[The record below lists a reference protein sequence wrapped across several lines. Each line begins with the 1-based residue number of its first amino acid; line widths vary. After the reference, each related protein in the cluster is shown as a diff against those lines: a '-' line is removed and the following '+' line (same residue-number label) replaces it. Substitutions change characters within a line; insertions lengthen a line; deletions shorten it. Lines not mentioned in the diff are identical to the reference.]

1 MEFIEPKLQQYID
14 DHSREE
20 PELLHRLYRETHL
33 KVPLPQML
41 AGNLQGQVIRMIS
54 LLVKPKNI
62 LEIGTFTGYS
72 GICLAE
78 GLQEG
83 GKLYSLELSREREEM
98 VKRYWTEAGII
109 DKTELIFGDATQTL
123 PTIDKKFDL
132 VFIDADKLNYP
143 TYYDL
148 ILPKLNVGGVLLG
161 DNVLWSGKVV
171 EEEAQDTDTTNIR
184 LFNQKVQ
191 NDPRVENVLLPVRD
205 GLMVARKVSD

>member
-1 MEFIEPKLQQYID
+1 MEFLDPPLQDYID

-20 PELLHRLYRETHL
+20 SELLHRLYRETHL

-54 LLVKPKNI
+54 LLIKPKYI

-78 GLQEG
+78 GLQED

-98 VKRYWTEAGII
+98 VTRYWTEAGII
-109 DKTELIFGDATQTL
+109 DKTELIFGKAAETL
-123 PTIDKKFDL
+123 QTIDQKFDL

-161 DNVLWSGKVV
+161 DNVLWSGKVIDP
-171 EEEAQDTDTTNIR
+171 EAMDVDTENIR

-191 NDPRVENVLLPVRD
+191 NDPRVENVLLPIRD
-205 GLMVARKVSD
+205 GLMMARKISD

>member
-1 MEFIEPKLQQYID
+1 MEFLDPKLQDYID
-14 DHSREE
+14 QHSREE
-20 PELLHRLYRETHL
+20 SDLLHRLYRETHL

-41 AGNLQGQVIRMIS
+41 AGNLQGQTIRMIS
-54 LLVKPKNI
+54 MLLKPRYI

-78 GLQEG
+78 GLQDD

-98 VKRYWTEAGII
+98 IKRYWTEAGIMEH
-109 DKTELIFGDATQTL
+109 TELIFGDATKTL

-143 TYYDL
+143 TYYDM
-148 ILPKLNVGGVLLG
+148 ILPKLNIGGVLLG
-161 DNVLWSGKVV
+161 DNVLWSGKVI
-171 EEEAQDTDTTNIR
+171 EEDAHDTDTENIR
-184 LFNQKVQ
+184 LFNKKIQD
-191 NDPRVENVLLPVRD
+191 DPRVENVLLPIRD

>member
-148 ILPKLNVGGVLLG
+148 ILPKLNVGGMLLG